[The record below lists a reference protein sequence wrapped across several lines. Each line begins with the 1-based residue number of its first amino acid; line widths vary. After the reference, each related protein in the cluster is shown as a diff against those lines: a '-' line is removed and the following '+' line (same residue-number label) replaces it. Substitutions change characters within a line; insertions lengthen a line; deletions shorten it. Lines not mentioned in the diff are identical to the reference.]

1 MSPPP
6 RGRTGRPEPGEY
18 ADYAAEDVA
27 RVVGDDAIE
36 ALERH
41 GAGTQALLAGLSEGA
56 VRGLSYAPGK
66 WTFKEVV
73 GHLADDE
80 RIFVYRALCVARGD
94 PEPLPGFDEKRY
106 VAAAGFEARPLAELA
121 EELRRVRASSV
132 AFFAGLPAE
141 AWRRRG
147 TVNGYAATVRGLAFH
162 VAGHELRHVRTLE
175 EKYLPAVGA

>member
-1 MSPPP
+1 MNPTRP
-6 RGRTGRPEPGEY
+6 RSGRPEPGEY
-18 ADYAAEDVA
+18 AEYAAEDVA
-27 RVVGDDAIE
+27 RVSGDDAIE
-36 ALERH
+36 ALERQ
-41 GAGTQALLAGLSEGA
+41 GTETQALLGGLSDDT

-80 RIFVYRALCVARGD
+80 RIFVYRALCVARED

-106 VAAAGFEARPLAELA
+106 VAAAEFEARPLAELA
-121 EELRRVRASSV
+121 EELRRVRASSI
-132 AFFAGLPAE
+132 AFFAGLPAD

-147 TVNGYAATVRGLAFH
+147 TVNGYPATVRGLAFH

-175 EKYLPAVGA
+175 ERYLPAARA